1 MKKTLP
7 ISITPAKYRTSDV
20 SAYQDNPLIL
30 GLPERLSPARFIKV
44 LSRIIQ
50 AGITDVGM
58 SDDDRIAS
66 LKNLRQMLIMTPQ
79 HLDLYNELYDLMCH
93 GYVDRN
99 PKRPEVI
106 SWSYDIADNHI
117 PLENIERPLLDMANT
132 TTTADAMFITGIS
145 GNGKSLAVES
155 ILTTLFPTVIEHQT
169 DSFNEPQ
176 VTYLKVDMPHNA
188 NRSALIYQILTDLDR
203 ALAKSPY
210 GKTVYAQSVKKS
222 SGKYLDIA
230 SMMEVLRTVL
240 VRHHVGLLIIDE
252 FQNLQVASQRYRDEM
267 LQFFDELSN
276 VLSIPSV
283 KIGTP
288 DTLLIFDKKGRHKRR
303 IGATF
308 ELSRFTQQQDCERMM
323 RALFAY
329 QPLKNPVE
337 MNEDMVTLLFELTA
351 GVPSILIT
359 LWESCLIEA
368 IRSGKEKL
376 SISLIKQTF
385 KKRFPLMRMVTRNIN
400 QGKKGRHS
408 DLLTVQQYLDSG
420 NNTLAI
426 KHLQSFMSSSELTSD
441 TAHAVK
447 NDIDNL
453 ITSNEFSEADLQKLA
468 KIKTDL
474 DSKRGPK
481 RSPQTLEHD
490 E

>member
-7 ISITPAKYRTSDV
+7 ISIASAQYRHSNV
-20 SAYQDNPLIL
+20 SSYQGNPLIL
-30 GLPERLSPARFIKV
+30 ALPDRIAPERFITV
-44 LSRIIQ
+44 MSRIIQ
-50 AGITDVGM
+50 VGINDVDM
-58 SDDDRIAS
+58 PDDDRIAS
-66 LKNLRQMLIMTPQ
+66 LRNLRQMLIMTPQ
-79 HLDLYNELYDLMCH
+79 HLDLYNELYDLMCY

-99 PKRPEVI
+99 PTRVEVI
-106 SWSYDIADNHI
+106 AWSYDIADSHI
-117 PLENIERPLLDMANT
+117 DIETIVRPLLDMVSTA
-132 TTTADAMFITGIS
+132 TTADAMFMTGIS

-155 ILTTLFPTVIEHQT
+155 ILTNLFPTVIEHQT
-169 DSFNEPQ
+169 DSLNEPQ
-176 VTYLKVDMPHNA
+176 ITYIKVDMPHNA
-188 NRSALIYQILTDLDR
+188 NRSALIYQILTELDR
-203 ALAKSPY
+203 ALAHSRH
-210 GKTVYAQSVKKS
+210 GKTVYAQSVKKN

-240 VRHHVGLLIIDE
+240 IRHHVGLLIIDE

-276 VLSIPSV
+276 VLSIPNV

-308 ELSRFTQQQDCERMM
+308 ELSRFTQQQDCDRMM
-323 RALFAY
+323 KALFAY
-329 QPLKNPVE
+329 QPLKKPVE
-337 MNEDMVTLLFELTA
+337 INDDMVALLFELSA

-368 IRSGKEKL
+368 IRSGKEAL
-376 SISLIKQTF
+376 SLTLIKQTF

-441 TAHAVK
+441 TAHAVR

-468 KIKTDL
+468 KIKAEL
-474 DSKRGPK
+474 DGKRESK

>member
-7 ISITPAKYRTSDV
+7 ISIASAQYRHSNV
-20 SAYQDNPLIL
+20 SSYQGNPLIL
-30 GLPERLSPARFIKV
+30 ALPDRIEPERFITV
-44 LSRIIQ
+44 MSRIIQ
-50 AGITDVGM
+50 AESNDVDM

-66 LKNLRQMLIMTPQ
+66 LKSLRQMLIMTPQ

-99 PKRPEVI
+99 PTRVEVI
-106 SWSYDIADNHI
+106 AWSYDIADSHI
-117 PLENIERPLLDMANT
+117 DIENIKRPLLDMVGT
-132 TTTADAMFITGIS
+132 TTTADAMFMTGIS
-145 GNGKSLAVES
+145 GNGKSRAIES
-155 ILTTLFPTVIEHQT
+155 ILTNLFPTVIEHQT
-169 DSFNEPQ
+169 DSLNEPQ
-176 VTYLKVDMPHNA
+176 ITYIKVDMPHNA
-188 NRSALIYQILTDLDR
+188 SRPGLIYQILSEVDN
-203 ALAKSPY
+203 ALAASRY
-210 GKTVYAQSVKKS
+210 GKTGYAQSVKKT
-222 SGKYLDIA
+222 SGKFLDIS
-230 SMMEVLRTVL
+230 SMMGILRSVLI
-240 VRHHVGLLIIDE
+240 RHHVGLLIIDE
-252 FQNLQVASQRYRDEM
+252 FQNLQVASKRYSEEM
-267 LQFFDELSN
+267 IQFFDELTN
-276 VLSIPSV
+276 TLSIPNV

-303 IGATF
+303 IGSTF
-308 ELSRFTQQQDCERMM
+308 ELSRFTQQHDCERFMK
-323 RALFAY
+323 ALFAY
-329 QPLKNPVE
+329 QPLKKPVE
-337 MNEDMVTLLFELTA
+337 INDDMVALLFELSA

-368 IRSGKEKL
+368 IRSGKETFSLKL
-376 SISLIKQTF
+376 IQQTF

-400 QGKKGRHS
+400 QGTKGRPS

-468 KIKTDL
+468 KIKMDL
-474 DSKRGPK
+474 DSKRESK